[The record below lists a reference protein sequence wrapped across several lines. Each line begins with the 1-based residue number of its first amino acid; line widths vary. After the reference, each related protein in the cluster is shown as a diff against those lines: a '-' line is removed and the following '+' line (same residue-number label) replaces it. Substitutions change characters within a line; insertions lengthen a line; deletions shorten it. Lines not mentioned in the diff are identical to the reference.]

1 MAFLDSPGVKISEV
15 DLSTTI
21 PTEGVSDAAFVGTGF
36 TWGPV
41 DTAVTVSSE
50 KELVRIFGKPAKG
63 NKDWFTAAS
72 FLAYGGDLQIIRK
85 IGGSSYWASDVST
98 IADGLIQNL
107 PITLNPN
114 LNATTAAD
122 LVDKDGLLLGEGPEC
137 QFKVIGVNDGSGAIS
152 TDTNSQGYLLNGTGC
167 LELVSPNAATID
179 EDFYT
184 RISGDGIVKVAAA
197 DGTVTVVT
205 PGGAL
210 FTVTAGNGQ
219 IITSIDKGV
228 PVADYGTYTLTNID
242 SDNNAMTGLN
252 VTYTAGENSPVPN
265 GSLVVFVDDISNVT
279 KWLITTIAH
288 ASSVTAD
295 PGVSNDNI
303 GLNKFAAR
311 YAGTSGNNIKVKV
324 ANQITNINDG
334 TKKVTV
340 EDSSGAI
347 LESYEYLSTSVTQNE
362 FGTTVDVAEVLN
374 QKSSYV
380 FANTALAI
388 DNATYTLDGGTE
400 TDGTIDYSEFND
412 TDKYDV
418 DLIVAGGASDKA
430 LECATTRADC
440 VAFVSPVSTT
450 AGTIISEKNGFS
462 AEKDSFGF
470 MDSGSKKMYDK
481 YNDGF
486 VEGIP
491 LNGDIA
497 GLCVRTDNTREP
509 WYSPAGFNRGQ
520 LRNVVSL
527 TYDPSQSDRN
537 TLYEANINPVS
548 TFPGQGVVLFG
559 DKTLQTKPSA
569 FDRINVRRLF
579 NIIEKTIKDVAK
591 YSLFE
596 FNDEFTRAQFRSII
610 TPYLRDIQARRG
622 ITDFLVVCDTTNNPA
637 NIIDS
642 NQFIGDIFI
651 KPTRSV
657 NFIQLNFVAVST
669 GVSFSEVIGSV

>member
-1 MAFLDSPGVKISEV
+1 MAFLESPGVKISEV

-72 FLAYGGDLQIIRK
+72 FLAYGGDLQIIRQIGDDATK
-85 IGGSSYWASDVST
+85 ASGGSITVDSVTSSVLDSTQAGADDAYASELADVMGLGGSNATLILKITGVKDSDNSLEAGDIVIEDQLNLSDNTNIIVQDSSTKAVFSINGETNVVTVLHQGDRSYTVDDEIDVSNQ
-98 IADGLIQNL
+98 LI
-107 PITLNPN
+107 
-114 LNATTAAD
+114 D
-122 LVDKDGLLLGEGPEC
+122 D
-137 QFKVIGVNDGSGAIS
+137 VIYN
-152 TDTNSQGYLLNGTGC
+152 TFT
-167 LELVSPNAATID
+167 
-179 EDFYT
+179 
-184 RISGDGIVKVAAA
+184 VAAA
-197 DGTVTVVT
+197 GAGGTLAGGSNAITIDSVSVDSSVIASNLKLYIDDGTD
-205 PGGAL
+205 ASYIIA
-210 FTVTAGNGQ
+210 TVTESGTGMFTAKYEGSFGKSLRVVVEDQ
-219 IITSIDKGV
+219 DADGDYIKVEISEITTNSSNEKVVVQVLESYDWLKSTV
-228 PVADYGTYTLTNID
+228 GTDDFGKNIYV
-242 SDNNAMTGLN
+242 NEVLN
-252 VTYTAGENSPVPN
+252 ENS
-265 GSLVVFVDDISNVT
+265 SYVDVSGV
-279 KWLITTIAH
+279 
-288 ASSVTAD
+288 
-295 PGVSNDNI
+295 VSNDT
-303 GLNKFAAR
+303 
-311 YAGTSGNNIKVKV
+311 Y
-324 ANQITNINDG
+324 D
-334 TKKVTV
+334 
-340 EDSSGAI
+340 
-347 LESYEYLSTSVTQNE
+347 LST
-362 FGTTVDVAEVLN
+362 GGVDDDA
-374 QKSSYV
+374 SSR
-380 FANTALAI
+380 
-388 DNATYTLDGGTE
+388 
-400 TDGTIDYSEFND
+400 DYSEFKD
-412 TDKYDV
+412 TEKYDV
-418 DLIVAGGASDKA
+418 DLIVGGIATGEA
-430 LECATTRADC
+430 LECATARADC
-440 VAFVSPVSTT
+440 VAFVSATGLSSDNLETDIT
-450 AGTIISEKNGFS
+450 AAKSSLTP
-462 AEKDSFGF
+462 DSFGF

-527 TYDPSQSDRN
+527 TYDPSQSDRDG
-537 TLYEANINPVS
+537 LYEANINPVS

-610 TPYLRDIQARRG
+610 TPYLRDIQSRRG
-622 ITDFLVVCDTTNNPA
+622 ITDFLVVCDDSNNPA

-651 KPTRSV
+651 KPSRSV

-669 GVSFSEVIGSV
+669 GVSFNEVVGAV